1 MECSHSG
8 HHSDTL
14 FLISE
19 DDWRLKESEDVK
31 PDRKLPKR
39 GVWAD
44 PDEPHDSDD
53 DWGCWLA
60 PGRVDRK
67 QSGGGE
73 HRLSHTPPVV
83 LGPGRQAIPRPRAEA
98 TQICRDGL
106 GICNPRRWIS
116 TRERRDRE
124 IRPRTFP
131 RRSRTS

>member
-1 MECSHSG
+1 MCELSARMSRLGSDHLVFLTVFFDAFCEPCAPVQTCHCLRQDHLCPYMMHHA

-19 DDWRLKESEDVK
+19 DDWRLKASEDVL

-60 PGRVDRK
+60 SGRVDPK
-67 QSGGGE
+67 QSGGGNI
-73 HRLSHTPPVV
+73 
-83 LGPGRQAIPRPRAEA
+83 G
-98 TQICRDGL
+98 
-106 GICNPRRWIS
+106 
-116 TRERRDRE
+116 
-124 IRPRTFP
+124 
-131 RRSRTS
+131 